1 MAVNTRGRQA
11 KKGNF
16 FPWSFKGLK
25 RSNDLNHQGPH
36 KYKLTCSFKSL
47 IQLSYLICTI
57 YLLCSRLLYSQ
68 VNLIVQ
74 GPHTYKV
81 TCRFKSLIQ
90 LRYLIRTIYLLCS
103 RLLYS
108 QVNLTVQVIPT
119 INMPPTVY
127 RAFLRCLRVNELIS
141 I

>member
-1 MAVNTRGRQA
+1 MYNTSLMI
-11 KKGNF
+11 KD
-16 FPWSFKGLK
+16 LK
-25 RSNDLNHQGPH
+25 QSKNSKHQVPH
-36 KYKLTCSFKSL
+36 LYK
-47 IQLSYLICTI
+47 I
-57 YLLCSRLLYSQ
+57 
-68 VNLIVQ
+68 
-74 GPHTYKV
+74 TY
-81 TCRFKSLIQ
+81 RFKTLIQ

-127 RAFLRCLRVNELIS
+127 AVSNPLDLVKQKGDQCCLMVYQVQLLIM